1 MPKSAVRSAIA
12 ASDAAAASGSGLVV
26 LKPDWPAPDSVIAMV
41 TTRVGGVSKRPYDS
55 FNQGKHAGDDPL
67 AVRRNRALLEQTL
80 PAGARLQWLKQVHG
94 TRVVKVSADNRSLR
108 PKTGDAAVV
117 FDRGFGAVVMTA
129 DCLPVFF
136 TDTTGSVAAIA
147 HAGWRGLLEG
157 VLEQTIISMG
167 VLPAELMV
175 WMGPAIAPCHFEV
188 GSEVR
193 DAFLNHPE
201 WGQSF
206 VPGIDSAF
214 LLSTV
219 RDDKYMMDIYA
230 MARARL
236 LNAGVQQIFGG
247 GLCTVCDNQRF
258 FSYRRDAVTGRMAS
272 LIYLN

>member
-12 ASDAAAASGSGLVV
+12 VSDADAAIGSGLAV
-26 LKPDWPAPDSVIAMV
+26 LKPDWPAPDSVMALV
-41 TTRVGGVSKRPYDS
+41 SSRSGGVSKHPYES
-55 FNQGKHAGDDPL
+55 FNLGEHVGDDPS
-67 AVRRNRALLEQTL
+67 AVRQNRAVLVKML
-80 PAGARLQWLKQVHG
+80 PSGARLQWLKQVHG
-94 TRVVKVSADNRSLR
+94 TRVIKVSADNRSLR

-136 TDTTGSVAAIA
+136 TDINGSVVAVA
-147 HAGWRGLLEG
+147 HAGWRGLLDG

-175 WMGPAIAPCHFEV
+175 WMGPAIAQCHFEV

-219 RDDKYMMDIYA
+219 RADKYMMDIYA

-258 FSYRRDAVTGRMAS
+258 FSYRRDGVTGRMAS